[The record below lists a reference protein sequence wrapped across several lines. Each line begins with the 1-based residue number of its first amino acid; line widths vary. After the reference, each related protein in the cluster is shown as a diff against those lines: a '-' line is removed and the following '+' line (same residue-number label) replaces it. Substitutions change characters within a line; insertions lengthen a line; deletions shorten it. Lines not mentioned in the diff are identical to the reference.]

1 MFRPSSTYATYGE
14 PSTLLNRARIP
25 GNNTLIFLSDGYQP
39 PAYTSLRQASVYCV
53 QVRGLTVQASEEK
66 LLSLR
71 QVHGGARYRVA
82 VRERFARYFPTSR
95 FPDYRALFGAA
106 GEAIKTEARTR
117 VALLTAR
124 AREER
129 PDDAKAFVLKCY
141 SYPFL
146 PRIRTGFSTAKAERE
161 FKNLLTLG
169 RYGVLAVEPVAFGV
183 ERTRVGFVRSC
194 FLITRFVEASENL
207 TSQAYI
213 SLSRQAN
220 GDNIR
225 DSILKQIGRHLR
237 HLHNAGFFLF
247 TPKAKNILFRQ
258 GADGIV
264 ETLFVDIP
272 YARTLRWRPLARLA
286 QGRDLGVFLGSFL
299 PEANDGDLDLFYET
313 YLPDPLGATSPR
325 LRRRVIKCM
334 RAKQNRTF
342 LSSLIHGI
350 KRRWR
355 TFPRRHPASATP

>member
-1 MFRPSSTYATYGE
+1 M
-14 PSTLLNRARIP
+14 LLNGARIP
-25 GNNTLIFLSDGYQP
+25 DKNMLVLFFSAGYQP
-39 PAYTSLRQASVYCV
+39 PAYTSLRQANFYCA
-53 QVRGLTVQASEEK
+53 QVGGLNVQATEEK

-71 QVHGGARYRVA
+71 QVHGGARYHVA
-82 VRERFARYFPTSR
+82 VRERFARYFPASR
-95 FPDYRALFGAA
+95 FPDYPALFGAA

-146 PRIRTGFSTAKAERE
+146 PRIRTGFRNAKAEQE

-169 RYGVLAVEPVAFGV
+169 RLGVLAAEPVAFGV
-183 ERTRVGFVRSC
+183 ERTRLGFVRSC
-194 FLITRFVEASENL
+194 FLITTFVEATANL
-207 TSQAYI
+207 ASQAYI
-213 SLSRQAN
+213 SLSQQTN
-220 GDNIR
+220 GGHIR
-225 DSILKQIGRHLR
+225 DSILKQIGGQLR

-258 GADGIV
+258 GAGGIV
-264 ETLFVDIP
+264 QTLFVDIP
-272 YARTLRWRPLARLA
+272 YARTLRWRPLARRA

-299 PEANDGDLDLFYET
+299 PDAKDGDLDLLYET

-325 LRRRVIKCM
+325 LRRRVMKCM

-342 LSSLIHGI
+342 LSSLVHGF

-355 TFPRRHPASATP
+355 AFPRRHTASATT